1 MIKKTKNLYSIAKK
15 FCDRILVIKDVIVEY
30 DDKSSEDIDEQI
42 RTIEKGY
49 GGGCVWND
57 TYLSMD
63 MCNEHNI
70 ADNEKYGFE
79 ENLKLMMG
87 MNSEVEIIRDK
98 PGEMSTSSIRYV
110 FERDVEFEID
120 LKLLA
125 AKLEPN
131 PDELIEAEYA
141 EIMELIECRR
151 MAKKMMLRY
160 SSDSEMYKKAK
171 EYVFELK
178 KEINRR
184 FTMYDRKCGIDEQE
198 DQKET

>member
-15 FCDRILVIKDVIVEY
+15 WQDRILVIKDVIVEY
-30 DDKSSEDIDEQI
+30 DDKVSTGIDEQI
-42 RTIEKGY
+42 RTIENGY
-49 GGGCVWND
+49 GGGCVWNN

-70 ADNEKYGFE
+70 TDNEKCGFE
-79 ENLKLMMG
+79 ENLRIMMG
-87 MNSEVEIIRDK
+87 MNSEVEIILDK
-98 PGEMSTSSIRYV
+98 PGELSTSSIMQA
-110 FERDVEFEID
+110 FEDNIDAYDKLEFD

-125 AKLEPN
+125 AEREPN
-131 PDELIEAEYA
+131 HYELIEAEYA

-171 EYVFELK
+171 DYVIELK

-184 FTMYDRKCGIDEQE
+184 FAMYDRKCGIDNE
-198 DQKET
+198 

>member
-15 FCDRILVIKDVIVEY
+15 WQDRILVIKDVIVEY

-42 RTIEKGY
+42 RTIEKGC

-57 TYLSMD
+57 TYLSMN
-63 MCNEHNI
+63 MASEINI
-70 ADNEKYGFE
+70 NDNEKYGFE
-79 ENLKLMMG
+79 ENLKIMMG
-87 MNSEVEIIRDK
+87 MNSKVEIIRDK
-98 PGEMSTSSIRYV
+98 PGEMSTSSIRYA
-110 FERDVEFEID
+110 FERTVEFEID

-131 PDELIEAEYA
+131 PAELIEAEYA
-141 EIMELIECRR
+141 ETMELVECRR

-171 EYVFELK
+171 DYVIELK

-184 FTMYDRKCGIDEQE
+184 FSMYDRKSGIDE
-198 DQKET
+198 

>member
-87 MNSEVEIIRDK
+87 MNSKVEIIRDK

-110 FERDVEFEID
+110 F
-120 LKLLA
+120 
-125 AKLEPN
+125 
-131 PDELIEAEYA
+131 
-141 EIMELIECRR
+141 
-151 MAKKMMLRY
+151 
-160 SSDSEMYKKAK
+160 
-171 EYVFELK
+171 
-178 KEINRR
+178 
-184 FTMYDRKCGIDEQE
+184 
-198 DQKET
+198 